1 MYASAL
7 LTFVRRF
14 SRECLAALVLILLA
28 AGMALVP
35 PMLLGRF
42 IDALGGGQFVVLL
55 GIGYFA
61 ASALAGLFESGQ
73 DAMIVA
79 VGQRMMHAGR
89 SRMAAKLPKLPTAYF
104 DHHEAGG
111 TAALFLKDVDAID
124 VLFTD
129 GILSLFANSL
139 RIVAILAAILWTSRG
154 LFVLLCIALPVLFLF
169 TRLVQRRVLAA
180 QSANRSAVARIVAC
194 IPETLSSFRMIRG
207 FGIESWME
215 RRYGVMLDDGYRAMD
230 RTNFYDSVYSPIIK
244 SAGAAVVAVMMVLAA
259 GAGPRGFFALSVGDA
274 VAMTAYVLAVFEPLE
289 ALGMEIQTIQAAAA
303 ALGRIRAFLGE
314 QELATQ
320 RLPLWRKVPTGDF
333 AGAPKGADK
342 QTLSAS
348 ALSGRLC
355 RLRRRIRAYRDSQ
368 TSLPSQ
374 ARYRSPAP
382 PEGEPLGVP
391 CIEFRDVTFGYDVSK
406 PVLSHLSFSVQPGEH
421 VVLRGRTGAGK
432 TTILRLIAGLYAP
445 QAGEVLV
452 GGKRAA
458 DVLPKERRHLYGI
471 AGQAF
476 SQVPGTV
483 RDQLTLGESDVTDA
497 MIWRALEIAGIAD
510 AVRSLPQGLATPMT
524 EAGLS
529 EGERH
534 LLGFARAIVYDP
546 RILLLDECTAHLDSG
561 TEALLLAAIG
571 RMAEGRAVL
580 SIAHRWS
587 AAMAETRTIVLGED
601 AEK

>member
-1 MYASAL
+1 MQTIESYEEMLMMFFSAL
-7 LTFVRRF
+7 LAFVRHF
-14 SRECLAALVLILLA
+14 PRECLAALALIVFA
-28 AGMALVP
+28 AGTALVP

-42 IDALGGGQFVVLL
+42 IDALGGGQFVILL

-79 VGQRMMHAGR
+79 VGQRMMHALR
-89 SRMAAKLPKLPTAYF
+89 SRMAAKLPKLPAAYF
-104 DHHEAGG
+104 DRHEAGG

-154 LFVLLCIALPVLFLF
+154 LFVLLCVALPVLFLF
-169 TRLVQRRVLAA
+169 THLVQRRVLAA

-194 IPETLSSFRMIRG
+194 IPETLASFRMIRG
-207 FGIESWME
+207 FGIEPWME
-215 RRYGVMLDDGYRAMD
+215 RRYGAMLDDGYRAMD

-314 QELATQ
+314 QELPQAQSHEGT
-320 RLPLWRKVPTGDF
+320 KTSV
-333 AGAPKGADK
+333 AD
-342 QTLSAS
+342 
-348 ALSGRLC
+348 
-355 RLRRRIRAYRDSQ
+355 
-368 TSLPSQ
+368 
-374 ARYRSPAP
+374 
-382 PEGEPLGVP
+382 VP
-391 CIEFRDVTFGYDVSK
+391 CIEFRDVTFGYEAEK
-406 PVLSHLSFSVQPGEH
+406 PVLSHLSFSVHPGEH

-432 TTILRLIAGLYAP
+432 TTILRLVAGLYTP
-445 QAGEVLV
+445 QSGEVLV

-458 DVLPKERRHLYGI
+458 DVLPEERRHLYGI

-476 SQVPGTV
+476 SPIPGTV

-497 MIWRALEIAGIAD
+497 MVERALETAGIAG
-510 AVRSLPQGLATPMT
+510 AVHALPAGLSTPM
-524 EAGLS
+524 EAAGLS

-561 TEALLLAAIG
+561 TEALLLAAIR

-587 AAMAETRTIVLGED
+587 AAMAETRTIVLGE
-601 AEK
+601 EE

>member
-1 MYASAL
+1 MYASAIL
-7 LTFVRRF
+7 SFVRQF
-14 SRECLAALVLILLA
+14 PRECLAALVLILLA
-28 AGMALVP
+28 AGTALVP

-42 IDALGGGQFVVLL
+42 IDALGGGQFVILL

-79 VGQRMMHAGR
+79 VGQRMMHALR
-89 SRMAAKLPKLPTAYF
+89 SRMAAKLPKLPAAYF
-104 DHHEAGG
+104 DRHEAGG

-154 LFVLLCIALPVLFLF
+154 LFVLLCVALPVLFLF
-169 TRLVQRRVLAA
+169 THLVQRRVLAA

-194 IPETLSSFRMIRG
+194 IPETLASFRMIRG
-207 FGIESWME
+207 FGIEPWME
-215 RRYGVMLDDGYRAMD
+215 RRYGAMLDDGYRAMD
-230 RTNFYDSVYSPIIK
+230 RTNFYDSVYSLIIK

-314 QELATQ
+314 KE
-320 RLPLWRKVPTGDF
+320 
-333 AGAPKGADK
+333 
-342 QTLSAS
+342 
-348 ALSGRLC
+348 
-355 RLRRRIRAYRDSQ
+355 

-374 ARYRSPAP
+374 SPLRVPAP
-382 PEGEPLGVP
+382 PVGEPLGVP
-391 CIEFRDVTFGYDVSK
+391 CIEFRDVTFSYEAEK
-406 PVLSHLSFSVQPGEH
+406 PVLSHLSFSVHPGEH

-432 TTILRLIAGLYAP
+432 TTILRLVAGLYTP
-445 QAGEVLV
+445 QSGEVLV

-458 DVLPKERRHLYGI
+458 DVLPEERRHLYGI

-476 SQVPGTV
+476 SPIPGTV

-497 MIWRALEIAGIAD
+497 MVERALETAGIAG
-510 AVRSLPQGLATPMT
+510 AVHALPAGLSTPM
-524 EAGLS
+524 EAAGLS

-561 TEALLLAAIG
+561 TEALLLAAIR

-587 AAMAETRTIVLGED
+587 AAMVETRTIVLGE
-601 AEK
+601 EE

>member
-1 MYASAL
+1 MQTIESYEEMLMMFFSAL
-7 LTFVRRF
+7 LAFVRHF
-14 SRECLAALVLILLA
+14 PRECLAALALIVFA
-28 AGMALVP
+28 AGTALVP

-42 IDALGGGQFVVLL
+42 IDALGGGQFVILL

-79 VGQRMMHAGR
+79 VGQRMMHALR
-89 SRMAAKLPKLPTAYF
+89 SRMAAKLPKLPAAYF
-104 DHHEAGG
+104 DRHEAGG

-139 RIVAILAAILWTSRG
+139 RIVAILWTSRG
-154 LFVLLCIALPVLFLF
+154 LFVLFCVALPVLFLF

-207 FGIESWME
+207 FGIEPWME
-215 RRYGVMLDDGYRAMD
+215 RRYGAMLDDGYHAMD

-314 QELATQ
+314 QELPQAQSHEGT
-320 RLPLWRKVPTGDF
+320 KTSV
-333 AGAPKGADK
+333 AD
-342 QTLSAS
+342 
-348 ALSGRLC
+348 
-355 RLRRRIRAYRDSQ
+355 
-368 TSLPSQ
+368 
-374 ARYRSPAP
+374 
-382 PEGEPLGVP
+382 VP
-391 CIEFRDVTFGYDVSK
+391 CIEFRDVTFGYEAEK
-406 PVLSHLSFSVQPGEH
+406 PVLSHLSFSVHPGEH

-432 TTILRLIAGLYAP
+432 TTILRLVAGLYTP
-445 QAGEVLV
+445 QSGEVLV

-458 DVLPKERRHLYGI
+458 DVLPEERRHLYGI

-476 SQVPGTV
+476 SPIPGTV

-497 MIWRALEIAGIAD
+497 MVERALETAGIAG
-510 AVRSLPQGLATPMT
+510 AVHALPAGLSTPM
-524 EAGLS
+524 EAAGLS

-561 TEALLLAAIG
+561 TEALLLAAIR

-587 AAMAETRTIVLGED
+587 AAMAETRTIVLGE
-601 AEK
+601 EE

>member
-1 MYASAL
+1 MQTIESYEEMLMMFFSAL
-7 LTFVRRF
+7 LAFVRHF
-14 SRECLAALVLILLA
+14 PRECLAALALIVFA
-28 AGMALVP
+28 AGTALVP

-42 IDALGGGQFVVLL
+42 IDALGGGQFVILL

-79 VGQRMMHAGR
+79 VGQRMMHALR
-89 SRMAAKLPKLPTAYF
+89 SRMAAKLPKLPAAYF
-104 DHHEAGG
+104 DRHEAGG

-154 LFVLLCIALPVLFLF
+154 LFVLLCVALPVLFLF
-169 TRLVQRRVLAA
+169 THLVQRRVLAA

-194 IPETLSSFRMIRG
+194 IPETLASFRMIRG
-207 FGIESWME
+207 FGIEPWME
-215 RRYGVMLDDGYRAMD
+215 RRYGAMLDDGYRAMD

-314 QELATQ
+314 DELATQ
-320 RLPLWRKVPTGDF
+320 RLPRWGRCPE
-333 AGAPKGADK
+333 GAERV
-342 QTLSAS
+342 T
-348 ALSGRLC
+348 
-355 RLRRRIRAYRDSQ
+355 AYRDFQ
-368 TSLPSQ
+368 TSLPS
-374 ARYRSPAP
+374 ALHKRPLSAEALSVCLSAPLRSPAP
-382 PEGEPLGVP
+382 PEGEP
-391 CIEFRDVTFGYDVSK
+391 CIEFRDVTFGYEAEK
-406 PVLSHLSFSVQPGEH
+406 PVLSRLSFSVHPGEH

-432 TTILRLIAGLYAP
+432 TTILRLVAGLYTP
-445 QAGEVLV
+445 QSGEVLV

-458 DVLPKERRHLYGI
+458 DVLPRERRHLYGI

-476 SQVPGTV
+476 SPIPGTV

-497 MIWRALEIAGIAD
+497 MIERALETAGIAG
-510 AVRSLPQGLATPMT
+510 AVHALPQGLSTPM
-524 EAGLS
+524 EAAGLS

-546 RILLLDECTAHLDSG
+546 CILLLDECTAHLDSG
-561 TEALLLAAIG
+561 TEAMLLAAIR

-587 AAMAETRTIVLGED
+587 AAMAETRAIMLGGE
-601 AEK
+601 E

>member
-1 MYASAL
+1 MTLSMQTIESYEEMLMMFFSAL
-7 LTFVRRF
+7 LAFVRHF
-14 SRECLAALVLILLA
+14 PRECLAALALIVFA
-28 AGMALVP
+28 AGTALVP

-42 IDALGGGQFVVLL
+42 IDALGGGQFVILL

-79 VGQRMMHAGR
+79 VGQRMMHALR
-89 SRMAAKLPKLPTAYF
+89 SRMAAKLPKLPAAYF
-104 DHHEAGG
+104 DRHEAGG

-154 LFVLLCIALPVLFLF
+154 LFVLLCVALPVLFLF
-169 TRLVQRRVLAA
+169 THLVQRRVLAA

-194 IPETLSSFRMIRG
+194 IPETLASFRMIRG
-207 FGIESWME
+207 FGIEPWME
-215 RRYGVMLDDGYRAMD
+215 RRYGAMLDDGYHAMD

-314 QELATQ
+314 QELPQAQSHEGT
-320 RLPLWRKVPTGDF
+320 KTSV
-333 AGAPKGADK
+333 AD
-342 QTLSAS
+342 
-348 ALSGRLC
+348 
-355 RLRRRIRAYRDSQ
+355 
-368 TSLPSQ
+368 
-374 ARYRSPAP
+374 
-382 PEGEPLGVP
+382 VP
-391 CIEFRDVTFGYDVSK
+391 CIEFRDVTFGYEAEK
-406 PVLSHLSFSVQPGEH
+406 PVLSHLSFSVHPGEH

-432 TTILRLIAGLYAP
+432 TTILRLVAGLYTP
-445 QAGEVLV
+445 QSGEVLV

-458 DVLPKERRHLYGI
+458 DVLPRERRHLYGI

-476 SQVPGTV
+476 SPIPGTV

-497 MIWRALEIAGIAD
+497 MIERALETAGIAG
-510 AVRSLPQGLATPMT
+510 AVHALPQGLSTPM
-524 EAGLS
+524 EAAGLS

-546 RILLLDECTAHLDSG
+546 CILLLDECTAHLDSG
-561 TEALLLAAIG
+561 TEAMLLAAIR
-571 RMAEGRAVL
+571 RMAEGRAML

-587 AAMAETRTIVLGED
+587 AAMAETRAIMLGGE
-601 AEK
+601 E

>member
-1 MYASAL
+1 MYASAIL
-7 LTFVRRF
+7 SFVRQF
-14 SRECLAALVLILLA
+14 PRECLAALVLILLA
-28 AGMALVP
+28 AGTALVP

-42 IDALGGGQFVVLL
+42 IDALGGGQFVILL

-79 VGQRMMHAGR
+79 VGQRMMHALR
-89 SRMAAKLPKLPTAYF
+89 SRMAAKLPKLPAAYF
-104 DHHEAGG
+104 DRHEAGG

-154 LFVLLCIALPVLFLF
+154 LFVLFCVALPVLFLF

-207 FGIESWME
+207 FGIEPWME
-215 RRYGVMLDDGYRAMD
+215 RRYGAMLDDGYHAMD

-314 QELATQ
+314 KE
-320 RLPLWRKVPTGDF
+320 
-333 AGAPKGADK
+333 
-342 QTLSAS
+342 
-348 ALSGRLC
+348 
-355 RLRRRIRAYRDSQ
+355 

-374 ARYRSPAP
+374 SPLRVPAP
-382 PEGEPLGVP
+382 PVGEPLGVP
-391 CIEFRDVTFGYDVSK
+391 CIEFRDVTFSYEAEK
-406 PVLSHLSFSVQPGEH
+406 PVLSHLSFSVHPGEH

-432 TTILRLIAGLYAP
+432 TTILRLVAGLYTP
-445 QAGEVLV
+445 QSGEVLV

-458 DVLPKERRHLYGI
+458 DVLPEERRHLYGI
-471 AGQAF
+471 AGQA
-476 SQVPGTV
+476 SRAPCMRCQQVFQH
-483 RDQLTLGESDVTDA
+483 R
-497 MIWRALEIAGIAD
+497 WRRRGCPRASAICSVSRAPSSTTRASCCSTNARRISTAG
-510 AVRSLPQGLATPMT
+510 RRPCCSPP
-524 EAGLS
+524 S
-529 EGERH
+529 
-534 LLGFARAIVYDP
+534 
-546 RILLLDECTAHLDSG
+546 
-561 TEALLLAAIG
+561 AAWQ
-571 RMAEGRAVL
+571 RAVPC
-580 SIAHRWS
+580 SPSRTAGARRWQRRERS
-587 AAMAETRTIVLGED
+587 CLVEKNDLTFCSFCAIIRIVAGTQD
-601 AEK
+601 V

>member
-1 MYASAL
+1 MYASAIL
-7 LTFVRRF
+7 SFVRQF
-14 SRECLAALVLILLA
+14 PRECLAALVLILLA
-28 AGMALVP
+28 AGTALVP

-42 IDALGGGQFVVLL
+42 IDALGGGQFVILL

-79 VGQRMMHAGR
+79 VGQRMMHALR
-89 SRMAAKLPKLPTAYF
+89 SRMAAKLPKLPAAYF
-104 DHHEAGG
+104 DRHEAGG

-154 LFVLLCIALPVLFLF
+154 LFVLLCVALPVLFLF
-169 TRLVQRRVLAA
+169 THLVQRRVLAA

-207 FGIESWME
+207 FGIEPWME
-215 RRYGVMLDDGYRAMD
+215 RRYGAMLDDGYHAMD

-314 QELATQ
+314 QELPQAQSHEGT
-320 RLPLWRKVPTGDF
+320 KTSV
-333 AGAPKGADK
+333 AD
-342 QTLSAS
+342 
-348 ALSGRLC
+348 
-355 RLRRRIRAYRDSQ
+355 
-368 TSLPSQ
+368 
-374 ARYRSPAP
+374 
-382 PEGEPLGVP
+382 VP
-391 CIEFRDVTFGYDVSK
+391 CIEFRDVTFGYEAEK
-406 PVLSHLSFSVQPGEH
+406 PVLSHLSFSVHPGEH

-432 TTILRLIAGLYAP
+432 TTILRLVAGLYTP
-445 QAGEVLV
+445 QSGEVLV

-458 DVLPKERRHLYGI
+458 DVLPEERRHLYGI

-476 SQVPGTV
+476 SPIPGTV

-497 MIWRALEIAGIAD
+497 MIERALETAGIAG
-510 AVRSLPQGLATPMT
+510 AVHALPQGLSTPM
-524 EAGLS
+524 EAAGLS

-561 TEALLLAAIG
+561 TEALLLAAIR

-587 AAMAETRTIVLGED
+587 AAMAETRTIVLGE
-601 AEK
+601 EE

>member
-7 LTFVRRF
+7 LAFVRHF
-14 SRECLAALVLILLA
+14 PRECFAALALIVFA
-28 AGMALVP
+28 AGTALVP
-35 PMLLGRF
+35 PMRLGRF
-42 IDALGGGQFVVLL
+42 IDALGGGQFVMLL

-79 VGQRMMHAGR
+79 VGQRMMHALR
-89 SRMAAKLPKLPTAYF
+89 SRMAAKLPKLPAAYF
-104 DHHEAGG
+104 DRHEAGG

-154 LFVLLCIALPVLFLF
+154 LFVLLCVALPVLFLF

-194 IPETLSSFRMIRG
+194 IPETLASFRMIRG
-207 FGIESWME
+207 FGIEPWME
-215 RRYGVMLDDGYRAMD
+215 RRYGAMLDDGYRAMD

-303 ALGRIRAFLGE
+303 ALGRIRAFLE
-314 QELATQ
+314 EDELATQ
-320 RLPLWRKVPTGDF
+320 CLPRWRKVPTGDF

-355 RLRRRIRAYRDSQ
+355 RLWQRVRTCRDSQ
-368 TSLPSQ
+368 TLLPSQ
-374 ARYRSPAP
+374 SPLRVPAP
-382 PEGEPLGVP
+382 QEGEPLGVP
-391 CIEFRDVTFGYDVSK
+391 CIEFRNVTFGYAPERPIFSNF
-406 PVLSHLSFSVQPGEH
+406 SFSVHPREH

-432 TTILRLIAGLYAP
+432 TTILRLVAGLYVP
-445 QAGEVLV
+445 QSGEVLV
-452 GGKRAA
+452 GDKRAA
-458 DVLPKERRHLYGI
+458 DVLPQERRHLYGI

-476 SQVPGTV
+476 SPIPGTV

-497 MIWRALEIAGIAD
+497 MIERALETAGIAD
-510 AVRSLPQGLATPMT
+510 AVRSLPQGLSTMMEA
-524 EAGLS
+524 AGLS
-529 EGERH
+529 EGECH

-561 TEALLLAAIG
+561 TEELLLAAIG
-571 RMAEGRAVL
+571 RMSEGRAVL
-580 SIAHRWS
+580 SIAHCWS
-587 AAMAETRTIVLGED
+587 AAMAETRTIMLGGE
-601 AEK
+601 E

>member
-1 MYASAL
+1 MTLSMQTIESYEEMLMMFFSAL
-7 LTFVRRF
+7 LAFVRHF
-14 SRECLAALVLILLA
+14 PRECLAALALIVFA
-28 AGMALVP
+28 AGTALVP

-42 IDALGGGQFVVLL
+42 IDALGGGQFVILL

-79 VGQRMMHAGR
+79 VGQRMMHALR
-89 SRMAAKLPKLPTAYF
+89 SRMAAKLPKLPAAYF
-104 DHHEAGG
+104 DRHEAGG

-154 LFVLLCIALPVLFLF
+154 LFVLLCVALPVLFLF

-207 FGIESWME
+207 FGIEPWME
-215 RRYGVMLDDGYRAMD
+215 RRYGAMLDDGYHAMD

-314 QELATQ
+314 QELPQAQSHEGT
-320 RLPLWRKVPTGDF
+320 KTSV
-333 AGAPKGADK
+333 AD
-342 QTLSAS
+342 
-348 ALSGRLC
+348 
-355 RLRRRIRAYRDSQ
+355 
-368 TSLPSQ
+368 
-374 ARYRSPAP
+374 
-382 PEGEPLGVP
+382 VP
-391 CIEFRDVTFGYDVSK
+391 CIEFRDVTFGYEAEK
-406 PVLSHLSFSVQPGEH
+406 PVLSHLSFSVHPGEH

-432 TTILRLIAGLYAP
+432 TTILRLVAGLYTP
-445 QAGEVLV
+445 QSGEVLV

-458 DVLPKERRHLYGI
+458 DVLPRERRHLYGI

-476 SQVPGTV
+476 SPIPGTV

-497 MIWRALEIAGIAD
+497 MIERALETAGIAG
-510 AVRSLPQGLATPMT
+510 AVHALPQGLSTPM
-524 EAGLS
+524 EAAGLS

-546 RILLLDECTAHLDSG
+546 CILLLDECTAHLDSG
-561 TEALLLAAIG
+561 TEAMLLAAIR

-587 AAMAETRTIVLGED
+587 AAMAETRAIMLGGE
-601 AEK
+601 E

>member
-1 MYASAL
+1 MQTIESYEEMLMMFFSAL
-7 LTFVRRF
+7 LAFVRHF
-14 SRECLAALVLILLA
+14 PRECLAALALIVFA
-28 AGMALVP
+28 AGTALVP

-42 IDALGGGQFVVLL
+42 IDALGGGQFVILL

-79 VGQRMMHAGR
+79 VGQRMMHALR
-89 SRMAAKLPKLPTAYF
+89 SRMAAKLPKLPAAYF
-104 DHHEAGG
+104 DRHEAGG

-154 LFVLLCIALPVLFLF
+154 LFVLLCVALPVLFLF

-207 FGIESWME
+207 FGIEPWME
-215 RRYGVMLDDGYRAMD
+215 RRYGAMLDDGYHAMD

-314 QELATQ
+314 QELPQAQSHEGT
-320 RLPLWRKVPTGDF
+320 KTSV
-333 AGAPKGADK
+333 AD
-342 QTLSAS
+342 
-348 ALSGRLC
+348 
-355 RLRRRIRAYRDSQ
+355 
-368 TSLPSQ
+368 
-374 ARYRSPAP
+374 
-382 PEGEPLGVP
+382 VP
-391 CIEFRDVTFGYDVSK
+391 CIEFRDVTFGYEAEK
-406 PVLSHLSFSVQPGEH
+406 PVLSHLSFSVHPGEH

-432 TTILRLIAGLYAP
+432 TTILRLVAGLYTP
-445 QAGEVLV
+445 QSGEVLV

-458 DVLPKERRHLYGI
+458 DVLPRERRHLYGI

-476 SQVPGTV
+476 SPIPGTV

-497 MIWRALEIAGIAD
+497 MIERALETAGIAG
-510 AVRSLPQGLATPMT
+510 AVHALPQGLSTPM
-524 EAGLS
+524 EAAGLS

-546 RILLLDECTAHLDSG
+546 CILLLDECTAHLDSG
-561 TEALLLAAIG
+561 TEAMLLAAIR

-587 AAMAETRTIVLGED
+587 AAMAETRAIMLGGE
-601 AEK
+601 E

>member
-1 MYASAL
+1 MMFFSAL
-7 LTFVRRF
+7 LAFVRHF
-14 SRECLAALVLILLA
+14 PRECLAALALIVFA
-28 AGMALVP
+28 AGTALVP

-42 IDALGGGQFVVLL
+42 IDALGGGQFVILL

-79 VGQRMMHAGR
+79 VGQRMMHALR
-89 SRMAAKLPKLPTAYF
+89 SRMAAKLPKLPAAYF
-104 DHHEAGG
+104 DRHEAGG

-154 LFVLLCIALPVLFLF
+154 LFVLLCVALPVLFLF
-169 TRLVQRRVLAA
+169 THLVQRRVLAA

-194 IPETLSSFRMIRG
+194 IPETLASFRMIRG
-207 FGIESWME
+207 FGIEPWME
-215 RRYGVMLDDGYRAMD
+215 RRYGAMLDDGYHAMD

-314 QELATQ
+314 QELPQAQSHEGT
-320 RLPLWRKVPTGDF
+320 KTSV
-333 AGAPKGADK
+333 AD
-342 QTLSAS
+342 
-348 ALSGRLC
+348 
-355 RLRRRIRAYRDSQ
+355 
-368 TSLPSQ
+368 
-374 ARYRSPAP
+374 
-382 PEGEPLGVP
+382 VP
-391 CIEFRDVTFGYDVSK
+391 CIEFRDVTFGYEAEK
-406 PVLSHLSFSVQPGEH
+406 PVLSHLSFSVHPGEH

-432 TTILRLIAGLYAP
+432 TTILRLVAGLYTP
-445 QAGEVLV
+445 QSGEVLV

-458 DVLPKERRHLYGI
+458 DVLPRERRHLYGI

-476 SQVPGTV
+476 SPIPGTV

-497 MIWRALEIAGIAD
+497 MIERALETAGIAG
-510 AVRSLPQGLATPMT
+510 AVHALPQGLSTPM
-524 EAGLS
+524 EAAGLS

-546 RILLLDECTAHLDSG
+546 CILLLDECTAHLDSG
-561 TEALLLAAIG
+561 TEAMLLAAIR
-571 RMAEGRAVL
+571 RMAEGRAML

-587 AAMAETRTIVLGED
+587 AAMAETRAIMLGGE
-601 AEK
+601 E

>member
-1 MYASAL
+1 MYASAIL
-7 LTFVRRF
+7 SFVRQF
-14 SRECLAALVLILLA
+14 PRECLAALVLILFA
-28 AGMALVP
+28 AGTALVP

-42 IDALGGGQFVVLL
+42 IDALGGGQFVILL

-79 VGQRMMHAGR
+79 VGQRMMHALR
-89 SRMAAKLPKLPTAYF
+89 SRMAAKLPKLPAAYF
-104 DHHEAGG
+104 DRHEAGG

-154 LFVLLCIALPVLFLF
+154 LFVLLCVALPVLFLF

-207 FGIESWME
+207 FGIEPWME
-215 RRYGVMLDDGYRAMD
+215 RRYGAMLDDGYHAMD

-314 QELATQ
+314 QELPQAQSHEGT
-320 RLPLWRKVPTGDF
+320 KTSV
-333 AGAPKGADK
+333 AD
-342 QTLSAS
+342 
-348 ALSGRLC
+348 
-355 RLRRRIRAYRDSQ
+355 
-368 TSLPSQ
+368 
-374 ARYRSPAP
+374 
-382 PEGEPLGVP
+382 VP
-391 CIEFRDVTFGYDVSK
+391 CIEFRDVTFGYEAEK
-406 PVLSHLSFSVQPGEH
+406 PVLSHLSFSVHPGEH

-432 TTILRLIAGLYAP
+432 TTILRLVAGLYTP
-445 QAGEVLV
+445 QSGEVLV

-458 DVLPKERRHLYGI
+458 DVLPEERRHLYGI

-476 SQVPGTV
+476 SPIPGTV

-497 MIWRALEIAGIAD
+497 MIERALETAGIAG
-510 AVRSLPQGLATPMT
+510 AVHALPQGLSTPM
-524 EAGLS
+524 EAAGLS

-561 TEALLLAAIG
+561 TEALLLAAIR

-587 AAMAETRTIVLGED
+587 AAMAETRTIVLGE
-601 AEK
+601 EE